1 MDLTPSK
8 IFDEY
13 QKNNIDKL
21 TASDFLISII
31 ENSDNNKDRVACI
44 ENLEKIGIKSISSFK
59 LLESL
64 LISDSNEEVR
74 VAAAKNLSSNFTAK
88 GEALEPMKWVILH
101 ETSPV
106 CLKVIYEALI
116 TIISNLVKSNDNFA
130 KIILLE
136 EVKQIK
142 KKDYRIGIEIL
153 SESNPLNSFEKEE
166 LADILINF
174 YTISLLEKTYWRL
187 KYKLEKCKI
196 VELDFIFKGLTN
208 MPEAIKNLKLLRKL
222 IFRYNQIISI
232 PDWINQL
239 SSLEILNL
247 NVNNINKLPES
258 IGFLSS
264 LKELLLWKNE
274 LTSLPGSITS
284 LSSLEVFNLRINH
297 LNSLPESIGNLISL
311 KELNLHDNKLIKL
324 PKSIG
329 DLVSLEILNL
339 SWNELEDVPDSIGSL
354 TSLKILDMGKNE
366 LINLPSSIGSLSSL
380 EILDLSGNNIEHI
393 PETIGHLSSL
403 QILDLSRNKLK
414 ILPESITQISTLKE
428 IYLSNN
434 DLSDS
439 AISILKRVELKGTKV
454 FY

>member
-13 QKNNIDKL
+13 KKNNIDKL

-44 ENLEKIGIKSISSFK
+44 ENLEKIGIKNIKSFK

-74 VAAAKNLSSNFTAK
+74 VAAAKNLSSNFIDK

-101 ETSPV
+101 ENSPV

-116 TIISNLVKSNDNFA
+116 TMISNLVKSNDNLA

-136 EVKQIK
+136 EVKHIK
-142 KKDYRIGIEIL
+142 KKDFRIGIEII
-153 SESNPLNSFEKEE
+153 SESKDLITFEKEE
-166 LADILINF
+166 LAGILINF

-187 KYKLEKCKI
+187 KYQIENCKI
-196 VELDFIFKGLTN
+196 VELDFIFKGLTTI
-208 MPEAIKNLKLLRKL
+208 PEAIKNLKDLRKL
-222 IFRYNQIISI
+222 IFRYNQLLSI
-232 PDWINQL
+232 PDWIDRV

-247 NVNNINKLPES
+247 NVNNISALPES
-258 IGFLSS
+258 IGSLRA

-274 LTSLPGSITS
+274 LTTLPDAFTS
-284 LSSLEVFNLRINH
+284 LSSLEVLNLRINH
-297 LNSLPESIGNLISL
+297 LKSLPEAIGTLISL
-311 KELNLHDNKLIKL
+311 KELNLHDNKIIKI
-324 PKSIG
+324 PNSIG
-329 DLVSLEILNL
+329 QLVSLEILNL
-339 SWNELEDVPDSIGSL
+339 SWNELQDLPYSIGSL
-354 TSLKILDMGKNE
+354 DSLKILDLGKNE
-366 LINLPSSIGSLSSL
+366 LIRIPSSIGSLSSL
-380 EILDLSGNNIEHI
+380 EILDLSGNNLEHL
-393 PETIGHLSSL
+393 PETICNLSSL

-414 ILPESITQISTLKE
+414 NLPESITQISSLKE

-439 AISILKRVELKGTKV
+439 AISILKRVESNGTKM